1 MTEKPAVL
9 VLGAS
14 RGLGLGLAQE
24 WCRRGWRV
32 IATKRSAS
40 AQLEALASQ
49 YPDSLEIETADIA
62 DAGSVRALGTR
73 LAGRRLDVLFVNAGI
88 GQSDGSTPAAV
99 DEAEFARL
107 MLTNALGP
115 VRAIEILEA
124 LVPPGGVIAAMSS
137 QLASIA
143 NNSGF
148 WELYSASKAALNMLM
163 KCFAG
168 GGRGTRARCC
178 WCRPAGCAPIWAGR
192 TRACRLRR
200 AREQSCKWWR
210 RAGASRACG
219 LWTGLGRWFRGERKP
234 ALSWR
239 RKPSAWCAVIG
250 NPLE

>member
-40 AQLEALASQ
+40 PQLEELASQ

-107 MLTNALGP
+107 MLTNALAP

-124 LVPPGGVIAAMSS
+124 LVPAGGVIAAMSS

-148 WELYSASKAALNMLM
+148 WEFYSASKAALNMLM

-168 GGRGTRARCC
+168 
-178 WCRPAGCAPIWAGR
+178 
-192 TRACRLRR
+192 
-200 AREQSCKWWR
+200 R
-210 RAGASRACG
+210 RAGDPRAMLLVSPGWVRTDMGGPDASLSVEESAAAIVQMVEESRGKPG
-219 LWTGLGRWFRGERKP
+219 LRFVDRFGQGVPW
-234 ALSWR
+234 
-239 RKPSAWCAVIG
+239 
-250 NPLE
+250 

>member
-40 AQLEALASQ
+40 TQLEALASQ

-62 DAGSVRALGTR
+62 DAESVRALGTR
-73 LAGRRLDVLFVNAGI
+73 LAGRRLGVLFVNAGI

-99 DEAEFARL
+99 DEAEFAAL

-115 VRAIEILEA
+115 MRAIEILEA
-124 LVPPGGVIAAMSS
+124 LVPAGGVIAAMSS
-137 QLASIA
+137 QLGSIA
-143 NNSGF
+143 GNSGIMQ
-148 WELYSASKAALNMLM
+148 LYSASKAALNMLM

-168 GGRGTRARCC
+168 
-178 WCRPAGCAPIWAGR
+178 
-192 TRACRLRR
+192 
-200 AREQSCKWWR
+200 R
-210 RAGASRACG
+210 RAGDPRAMLLVSPGWVRTDMGGPDASLSVEESTAAIVQMVEES
-219 LWTGLGRWFRGERKP
+219 RGKP
-234 ALSWR
+234 GVRFVDRFGQVVPW
-239 RKPSAWCAVIG
+239 
-250 NPLE
+250 